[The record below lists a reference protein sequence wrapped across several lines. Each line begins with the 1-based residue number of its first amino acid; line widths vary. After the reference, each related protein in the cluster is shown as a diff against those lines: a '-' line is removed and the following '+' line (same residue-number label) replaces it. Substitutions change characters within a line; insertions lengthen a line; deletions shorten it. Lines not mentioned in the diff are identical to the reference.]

1 VTVPPLFAELDPLSA
16 LEELWSLLSLFES
29 AVLPWLELS
38 VLVFVLLFCPELS
51 VLPLPWFELS
61 VLPWFE
67 LSVLLS
73 LSLLSMVDVL
83 PLLAAALLPDGDP
96 PYSEPG

>member
-1 VTVPPLFAELDPLSA
+1 
-16 LEELWSLLSLFES
+16 
-29 AVLPWLELS
+29 VLPEP
-38 VLVFVLLFCPELS
+38 F
-51 VLPLPWFELS
+51 PLPWFELS
-61 VLPWFE
+61 VLFELLVTVELSFAAIPLSPAVTLTLLFE
-67 LSVLLS
+67 LSVL

>member
-1 VTVPPLFAELDPLSA
+1 M
-16 LEELWSLLSLFES
+16 
-29 AVLPWLELS
+29 LPEP
-38 VLVFVLLFCPELS
+38 F
-51 VLPLPWFELS
+51 PLPWFELS
-61 VLPWFE
+61 VLFELLVTVELSFAAIPLSPAVTLTLLFE
-67 LSVLLS
+67 LSVL